1 MFTFCYNGE
10 MNLFFPR
17 INYLQG
23 LGSVVSTTDRIGGC
37 QNGRSGIQGCVN
49 TSLGNTNRL
58 LFHSFVNG
66 DLVFNVHFV
75 KFINTADAL
84 HDS

>member
-1 MFTFCYNGE
+1 
-10 MNLFFPR
+10 
-17 INYLQG
+17 
-23 LGSVVSTTDRIGGC
+23 
-37 QNGRSGIQGCVN
+37 VN